1 MDNTITDTLSD
12 LLKKRYSPRSFSNE
26 AVSEDTLKRIFDA
39 ARLAPSSYNEQ
50 PWRFIYATKAN
61 TEEYQRLLSCLN
73 EFNQGWA
80 EDAPVLIVGV
90 AKKAFSSN
98 GKINR
103 HAWYDTGAA
112 VGFMSLKATEE
123 DLFVHQMAGFL
134 PEKAIEVL
142 NIPEDYEPIVMMAL
156 GYLGNSDRPDKGR
169 KPLDE
174 IAFRGMWQQ

>member
-1 MDNTITDTLSD
+1 MENTITYTLSD

-26 AVSEDTLKRIFDA
+26 AVDEDTLKRIFDA

-50 PWRFIYATKAN
+50 PWRFIYATKDQ

-73 EFNQGWA
+73 EFNQAWA
-80 EDAPVLIVGV
+80 EDAPVLIIGV

-98 GKINR
+98 GKLNR

-134 PEKAIEVL
+134 PEKARKIL
-142 NIPEDYEPIVMMAL
+142 NIPEEYEPIVMMAL
-156 GYLGNSDRPDKGR
+156 GYLGNSERPNKGR
-169 KPLDE
+169 KSLEE
-174 IAFRGMWQQ
+174 IAFRGKWQP